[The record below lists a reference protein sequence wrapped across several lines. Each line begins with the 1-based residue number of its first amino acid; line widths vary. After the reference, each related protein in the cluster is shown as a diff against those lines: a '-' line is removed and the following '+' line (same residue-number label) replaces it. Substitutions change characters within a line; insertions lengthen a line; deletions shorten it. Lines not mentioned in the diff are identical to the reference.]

1 MNVSIVND
9 IVSVDENGDE
19 ITTQVTTE
27 WVVALNDGVFT
38 ATNSDGDLEV
48 SQPWKFNPDGSRGDW
63 ANLDEAVAWFKEI
76 KDHTG
81 E

>member
-1 MNVSIVND
+1 
-9 IVSVDENGDE
+9 
-19 ITTQVTTE
+19 
-27 WVVALNDGVFT
+27 VVALNDGVFT